1 VDRQGKPDRS
11 VNLTHAANRRSRGMS
26 PMGAR
31 RHDYGQEGGI
41 DEDGGLENQECSP
54 TRTRAIGARKSEPE
68 NSEAF
73 RQGARAQDLPRLQA
87 GQATA
92 RPLILTET

>member
-1 VDRQGKPDRS
+1 
-11 VNLTHAANRRSRGMS
+11 ME
-26 PMGAR
+26 AR
-31 RHDYGQEGGI
+31 RHDYGQQGGI

-54 TRTRAIGARKSEPE
+54 TRTRAIGARISEPDAAPE

-73 RQGARAQDLPRLQA
+73 RQGVARAQDLPRLQA

>member
-1 VDRQGKPDRS
+1 
-11 VNLTHAANRRSRGMS
+11 MS
-26 PMGAR
+26 PMGTR

-41 DEDGGLENQECSP
+41 DEDGGLENQECSR
-54 TRTRAIGARKSEPE
+54 TRTRAIRARKSEPDATPE

-73 RQGARAQDLPRLQA
+73 RQGARAQDLLRLQA